1 MSKKTIDTLIPD
13 ILSVVRGQGGW
24 DKCFAKALGRD
35 IKELSKDRFGQTEK
49 MRRHLSMSSVGASCQ
64 RKVWLRIND
73 AEGSIPPKG
82 SELLKFFFGD
92 FIEALLLNLAESA
105 GHSVLGKQ
113 DRLTINGVV
122 GHRDAVIDGMT
133 IDVKSASPISY
144 RKFKMNELRDNDSF
158 GYISQLSSY
167 VYAAKDD
174 PIVTD
179 KSRGA
184 FLVVNK
190 VTGELH
196 LDIHDFSKELKGK
209 EAEVEAVKSMVRSA
223 DPPPRL
229 NPIPQYRDSSN
240 MKLCTDC
247 HYCEFKRK
255 CWPNLRTFLY
265 AKGVE
270 HLVHVEQEPKVRELS
285 YYSDAK

>member
-1 MSKKTIDTLIPD
+1 MSQKTIDTLIPD

-24 DKCFAKALGRD
+24 NKCFSKALGKD
-35 IKELSKDRFGQTEK
+35 IKDLSRERFCQSEK
-49 MRRHLSMSSVGASCQ
+49 VRKYLSMSSIGAPCK
-64 RKVWLRIND
+64 RKVWLRVND

-92 FIEALLLNLAESA
+92 FVEALLLNLAESA
-105 GHSVLGKQ
+105 GHTVLGKQ
-113 DRLTINGVV
+113 DTLAINGVQ

-133 IDVKSASPISY
+133 VDVKSASPVSY
-144 RKFKMNELRDNDSF
+144 RKFKMNELRDSDPF

-174 PIVTD
+174 PLVTD
-179 KSRGA
+179 KTRGA
-184 FLVVNK
+184 FLVINK

-196 LDIHDFSKELKGK
+196 LDIHDFSTDLIGK
-209 EAEVEAVKSMVRSA
+209 ESEIEAVKSMVKSS

-229 NPIPQYRDSSN
+229 EPVPQYKDSSN
-240 MKLCTDC
+240 LKLCSNC

-270 HLVHVEQEPKVRELS
+270 HLVHVEQEPRARELP
-285 YYSDAK
+285 YYSDV

>member
-1 MSKKTIDTLIPD
+1 MSRKTIDTLIPD

-24 DKCFAKALGRD
+24 DKCFSKALGND
-35 IKELSKDRFGQTEK
+35 IKDLSKDRFGQTEK
-49 MRRHLSMSSVGASCQ
+49 TRKYLSMSSVGASCQ

-73 AEGSIPPKG
+73 SEGSIPPKG

-92 FIEALLLNLAESA
+92 FVEALLLNLAEAA
-105 GHSVLGKQ
+105 GHSVVGKQ

-133 IDVKSASPISY
+133 IDVKSASPFSFK
-144 RKFKMNELRDNDSF
+144 KFKMNDLRNNDAF

-167 VYAAKDD
+167 VYAAKGD
-174 PIVTD
+174 PLVTD

-196 LDIHDFSKELKGK
+196 LDIHKFSKELSGK
-209 EAEVEAVKSMVRSA
+209 ESEIESVKSMVDGP

-229 NPIPQYRDSSN
+229 DPVPQYKYSSN
-240 MKLCTDC
+240 LKLGTNC
-247 HYCEFKRK
+247 HYCEFRRK
-255 CWPNLRTFLY
+255 CWPNLRSFLY

-285 YYSDAK
+285 YYSNAK